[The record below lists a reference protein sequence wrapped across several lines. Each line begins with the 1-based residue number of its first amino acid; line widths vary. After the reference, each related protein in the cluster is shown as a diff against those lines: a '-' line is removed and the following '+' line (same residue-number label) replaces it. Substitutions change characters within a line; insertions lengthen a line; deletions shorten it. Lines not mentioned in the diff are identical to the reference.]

1 MAGKSTFTGSLL
13 CLCIISQALGFGQ
26 KGIFYGTLQFPTA
39 LEMLPNVR
47 AYYSG
52 NKIIPEINEASKQ
65 ISFAI
70 PEARNRNFF
79 YLLVTTGVEFCST
92 DNTVPYLRLKK
103 GAPYKFYTLELGA
116 VPSKSKKRK
125 RTDSGFEASWTV
137 KEIDLA
143 TINNGKIPDETLIVC
158 YHPDYVQSLEGGSMV
173 ELPKLVMRPD
183 MIKLAGS
190 ELKLHEQSDKW
201 FLAALNT
208 DTIHDTVQSELRIIP
223 QSKTVLAM
231 CV

>member
-52 NKIIPEINEASKQ
+52 NKIIPEINESTKQ

-103 GAPYKFYTLELGA
+103 GAPYKFYTLELCA
-116 VPSKSKKRK
+116 IPSKLKKRK

>member
-1 MAGKSTFTGSLL
+1 MFRKSTISGSLL
-13 CLCIISQALGFGQ
+13 CFCIIGQAFGFGQ
-26 KGIFYGTLQFPTA
+26 KGIFYGTLQFPTG
-39 LEMLPNVR
+39 LELLPNVR

-52 NKIIPEINEASKQ
+52 NKIIPEINESTKQ
-65 ISFAI
+65 ITFAI

-103 GAPYKFYTLELGA
+103 GAPYKFYTLEMNTT
-116 VPSKSKKRK
+116 PSKSKKRK
-125 RTDSGFEASWTV
+125 REDFGFDVSWAV
-137 KEIDLA
+137 KQIDLA
-143 TINNGKIPDETLIVC
+143 TINNGKIPDETFIVC
-158 YHPDYVQSLEGGSMV
+158 YHPDYVLSLEGGSMV
-173 ELPKLVMRPD
+173 ELPKLIMHPD
-183 MIKLAGS
+183 LIKLAGS
-190 ELKLHEQSDKW
+190 ELKLHEQSDRW

-208 DTIHDTVQSELRIIP
+208 DTIHDTVQSELRIVP